1 MKTIFSMTWTWYH
14 FQNLDRLDELDLS
27 IRICWFQTFYHMG
40 HIIWPLW
47 YGSFDMGHMMLLII
61 VLNKSI
67 ESNRICKFENDLLVP
82 NVPNMTNSSSRMVN
96 FNFQIRDSSS
106 WIDLFES
113 TSMHDLTKQT
123 SITKGLV
130 QNCEKHYWNSI
141 LNLQYFTL
149 CHEPINYAS
158 FHSQFHIIL
167 VQLVKKSI
175 IGDPC

>member
-1 MKTIFSMTWTWYH
+1 
-14 FQNLDRLDELDLS
+14 
-27 IRICWFQTFYHMG
+27 
-40 HIIWPLW
+40 
-47 YGSFDMGHMMLLII
+47 MGHMILLII

-67 ESNRICKFENDLLVP
+67 ESNGICKFENDLFVP

-141 LNLQYFTL
+141 LNRQYFTL
-149 CHEPINYAS
+149 CHEPINYVS
-158 FHSQFHIIL
+158 FHSQFHILL

-175 IGDPC
+175 IGDPWTMDHGRLKDLTISTLYENEQFSQKWINFYFLKNG